1 MANPTTNYSFAMP
14 TNTDLVKDLPAD
26 FDIFGQA
33 VDDRIK
39 ALNPETTLGDIAYR
53 SATAN
58 TNTRLAI
65 GTTGQVLTVA
75 AGAPSWVSPSGVNYS
90 YDLINAGGTALTG
103 ASTITVSGI
112 SGKNFLAIC
121 VDAASSVN
129 GSSTITLRFNADANS
144 KYGQAGTY
152 MRESDSIRG
161 YVVPI
166 DGNVNFDVGQMT
178 SNAGSTITSNMT
190 FTGTAGTGAKLG
202 TILTYVAQA
211 GGTVFVAPMTN
222 CIYTGSSAIT
232 SVSLISSS
240 GNFDAGTLYVYG
252 A

>member
-53 SATAN
+53 SATAD
-58 TNTRLAI
+58 TNTRLAV

-75 AGAPSWVSPSGVNYS
+75 AGVPSWATPSGVNYS
-90 YDLINAGGTALTG
+90 YSLINAGGTALTG

-112 SGKNFLAIC
+112 SDKNFLAIC
-121 VDAASSVN
+121 VDAGSSAN
-129 GSSTITLRFNADANS
+129 ASSTIILRFNADSSS
-144 KYGQAGTY
+144 KYGQAGNY
-152 MRESDSIRG
+152 MRNTDQIRG

-166 DGNVNFDVGQMT
+166 DGNVSFDVGQM
-178 SNAGSTITSNMT
+178 SDNAGSTVTSNMT
-190 FTGTAGTGAKLG
+190 FTGCAAKLG
-202 TILTYVAQA
+202 TINTYVAA
-211 GGTVFVAPMTN
+211 SGGSNFVAPMTN
-222 CIYTGSSAIT
+222 VIYTGSSAIT
-232 SVSLISSS
+232 SVSVISSS